1 MSSPWPVASVKVIR
15 DAGKG
20 ELSQSIGSAGGTL
33 WSTIKCPSIS
43 KLPTV
48 LSANAIGS
56 LAVAATVKRRKSAAK
71 LEMWR
76 ATQPLAFAASRQYF
90 GILSQ
95 VAIIPSLIWAKRAT
109 RKYSTQKLRCFSP
122 RKELFCKVLNS
133 KRHNNQKFSMK
144 RSGIEKKMN
153 E

>member
-20 ELSQSIGSAGGTL
+20 ELSQSIGSAGGTV
-33 WSTIKCPSIS
+33 WSTIKFPSIS

-56 LAVAATVKRRKSAAK
+56 LAVAAIVKRRKSAAK
-71 LEMWR
+71 LEMCR

-95 VAIIPSLIWAKRAT
+95 VAIIPSLIWAKRVT
-109 RKYSTQKLRCFSP
+109 RKYSIQKSDAFRLGKSFLARCLIASEIPTKTFD
-122 RKELFCKVLNS
+122 
-133 KRHNNQKFSMK
+133 
-144 RSGIEKKMN
+144 
-153 E
+153 